1 MPSCAIECMAIGIE
15 DSPCTLTNTTCICAD
30 ASLQVNLTACVQ
42 MTCTVKDSL
51 TTANATSTMCHS
63 PIRNKANV
71 ITITNSVFG
80 VSAIVATFIR
90 SLEFRKHFGQE
101 DIFVIFGLLFS
112 VGMGILEIFM
122 IDAGYGRDIWT
133 ISFSNITLILK
144 YNWIVEMLYVGAIT
158 SIKMAFLNLYLHIF
172 PNFGLRN
179 AIYIVMGIVVAYY
192 FAFFFGICFN
202 CLPVSYIWTSW
213 TGETKGSC
221 LDFNAF
227 GIACAVINIVLDVT
241 VMALPLHEIMKL
253 NLRPMKKVLVMLM
266 FCTGFFIT
274 IVSIIRLKSVV
285 TFAHTTN
292 ATYDYVPVAYW
303 SLIESYTAVFCV
315 SMPAIRRLFNRLLY
329 TCFGI
334 QSSHQVKSETYDRSQ
349 GLQRP
354 TRSKNLSIGG
364 NIKAS
369 SSQEPLSRQDSDLV
383 ELVNV
388 DTYCRE
394 ATVVVR
400 DD

>member
-1 MPSCAIECMAIGIE
+1 
-15 DSPCTLTNTTCICAD
+15 
-30 ASLQVNLTACVQ
+30 
-42 MTCTVKDSL
+42 
-51 TTANATSTMCHS
+51 MCHS

-71 ITITNSVFG
+71 ITITNSVLG
-80 VSAIVATFIR
+80 GLAIVATFIR
-90 SLEFRKHFGQE
+90 SLEFHKHFGLE

-112 VGMGILEIFM
+112 VGMGILEFFM
-122 IDAGYGRDIWT
+122 VDAGYGRDIWT
-133 ISFSNITLILK
+133 ISFSNITFILK

-158 SIKMAFLNLYLHIF
+158 SIKMAFLNLYLYIF

-179 AIYIVMGIVVAYY
+179 AIYIVMGIVVAYF
-192 FAFFFGICFN
+192 FAFLEGICFN
-202 CLPVSYIWTSW
+202 CLPTSW

-221 LDFNAF
+221 FDFNAF

-241 VMALPLHEIMKL
+241 VIALPLHEIMKM
-253 NLRPMKKVLVMLM
+253 NLRPMKKALVMLM

-285 TFAHTTN
+285 TFAYTTN
-292 ATYDYVPVAYW
+292 TTYDFVPVAYW

-315 SMPAIRRLFNRLLY
+315 SMPAVRRLFNHLLN

-334 QSSHQVKSETYDRSQ
+334 QNSHQVKSETYDRSK

-354 TRSKNLSIGG
+354 TRSKSLSIGG

-369 SSQEPLSRQDSDLV
+369 SSQEPLTRQDSDSV

-388 DTYCRE
+388 HTYR
-394 ATVVVR
+394 
-400 DD
+400 